1 MRIHRT
7 RILTLRVLL
16 SVELTIIIVPVFHD
30 LRIPRQG
37 ALNFSVRSWV
47 NLNSV
52 VANDH
57 TLLTLMDLHDGLL
70 ASLFILNDHE
80 SLRWPDCI
88 ILQVELFTT
97 LTYEHIALAELA
109 LGITMIIQELVI
121 RLRMNDMFSLTTLD
135 HT

>member
-1 MRIHRT
+1 M
-7 RILTLRVLL
+7 
-16 SVELTIIIVPVFHD
+16 
-30 LRIPRQG
+30 
-37 ALNFSVRSWV
+37 

-57 TLLTLMDLHDGLL
+57 TLLTLMDLNDCLL

-97 LTYEHIALAELA
+97 LTYEHITLAELA

-135 HT
+135 HIERTVREVGVLHQARIAVRTARGSDTVHISPDLRLGPHHQAL